1 MITTYTYRPD
11 RGVEKHEGVVDF
23 TAFLQDPEV
32 VFWTD
37 LQSPTDE
44 ESYVLT
50 HDFKFHPLSI
60 EDVISEV
67 PTPKID
73 VYDDYVFVVF
83 KIADYFPG
91 TTGLNTKEVD
101 IFMMRNGVVTV
112 HQEPVRPV
120 EMLGLRCDRDDRILS
135 RGAGPLFHSVLD
147 YLGDHYNHTME
158 GLEDA
163 VDEVED
169 QVFDEPDESVMKD
182 IFNLKRD
189 LAQLKR
195 LITPQREMLNR
206 LSRDEFKLIDP
217 AMKMYFRDIFDHLNR
232 VNDLADSYRDTLT
245 SALEVYFST
254 VSSHTNEIIKILTIF
269 SAIMLP
275 LTFIVGLYGMNIQ
288 MPEFHWK
295 YGYLFVWGVIVLVV
309 GGMFLFFKKRKW
321 F

>member
-11 RGVEKHEGVVDF
+11 AGVERHDGIVDF
-23 TAFLQDPEV
+23 AGFLLDAET
-32 VFWTD
+32 VFWVD
-37 LQSPTDE
+37 MQSPSDE

-73 VYDDYVFVVF
+73 VYDDYMFFVF
-83 KIADYFPG
+83 KIADYSAG

-101 IFMMRNGVVTV
+101 IFLLKNGVVTV
-112 HQEPVRPV
+112 HREPVKPI
-120 EMLGLRCDRDDRILS
+120 EIIEQRCAHDDRVLS
-135 RGAGPLFHSVLD
+135 RGAGFLFHSVVD
-147 YLGDHYNHTME
+147 YLGDHYNNTME

-169 QVFDEPDESVMKD
+169 DVFAEPDESVMKD

-189 LAQLKR
+189 LSQLKR

-206 LSRDEFKLIDP
+206 LSREEFALIDP
-217 AMKMYFRDIFDHLNR
+217 ETRIYFRDIFDHLNR

-245 SALEVYFST
+245 AALEVYFST
-254 VSSHTNEIIKILTIF
+254 VSSRTNEIIKVLTIF
-269 SAIMLP
+269 AAIMLP
-275 LTFIVGLYGMNIQ
+275 LTFIVGLYGMNLK
-288 MPEFHWK
+288 MPEFGWE
-295 YGYLFVWGVIVLVV
+295 YGYLFVWGIIVLVI
-309 GGMFLFFKKRKW
+309 GGMLLFFKKRKW
-321 F
+321 L